1 MTEMMNPA
9 LVGQLVVLVL
19 LVAVVWFVFKEV
31 ARVAL
36 KFLIPAG
43 VVMALAVWLGV
54 LDETVAGNL
63 LTGLGEL
70 VLTAI
75 RAVAG
80 WVTGAA
86 FSEGA

>member
-1 MTEMMNPA
+1 MTEMLNPG

-19 LVAVVWFVFKEV
+19 LVGVVWMVFKEMT
-31 ARVAL
+31 RMAL
-36 KFLIPAG
+36 KIIIPAG
-43 VVMALAVWLGV
+43 VLMGIAVWLGV
-54 LDETVAGNL
+54 LDETVAGNVL
-63 LTGLGEL
+63 VAVGDG

-86 FSEGA
+86 MSG

>member
-1 MTEMMNPA
+1 MTEVMNPA
-9 LVGQLVVLVL
+9 LVGELVVLVL
-19 LVAVVWFVFKEV
+19 LVGVVWFVFKEV

-43 VVMALAVWLGV
+43 IVMGLAVWLGL
-54 LDETVAGNL
+54 LDQTVAGNL
-63 LTGLGEL
+63 LTGLGEM
-70 VLTAI
+70 VLSAV

-86 FSEGA
+86 FAE

>member
-1 MTEMMNPA
+1 MAEMMNPA

-75 RAVAG
+75 RGVAG

>member
-1 MTEMMNPA
+1 MMEAMNPA

-19 LVAVVWFVFKEV
+19 LVGIVWFVFKEV

-43 VVMALAVWLGV
+43 LVMGVAVWLGV

-63 LTGLGEL
+63 LAAVGDG
-70 VLTAI
+70 VLTGVRVVASWVAS
-75 RAVAG
+75 AVTSA
-80 WVTGAA
+80 
-86 FSEGA
+86 